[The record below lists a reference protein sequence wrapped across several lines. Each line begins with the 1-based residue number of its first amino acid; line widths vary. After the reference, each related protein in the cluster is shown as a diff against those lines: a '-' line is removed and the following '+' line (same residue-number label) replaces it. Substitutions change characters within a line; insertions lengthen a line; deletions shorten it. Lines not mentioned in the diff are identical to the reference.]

1 MEIGLTSIGRRHSS
15 RGLPFG
21 GAAPARRRGLA
32 ASSITQLST
41 VSGGS
46 LVTAAIFAKSQM
58 RWPSS
63 VDYRDKLYSRLRSL
77 LTTSDLLSFSS
88 IGWAGLL
95 RFNGRLLSHRAQVL
109 SELLVDRWGVT
120 AGLWDLPD
128 RPHWWINTT
137 CLETGTNWR
146 FSKREMGDWQ
156 LGATT
161 NRRSSSRRPLRHQLQ
176 FRTRSAHFD
185 YSFPPM
191 DGIVP
196 IPQLVA
202 LSKSGRHRAYRCVF
216 GTAAP
221 TRTLA

>member
-1 MEIGLTSIGRRHSS
+1 MEIGLTLSGGGIRAAVFHLGVLRRLADE
-15 RGLPFG
+15 GL
-21 GAAPARRRGLA
+21 LEL
-32 ASSITQLST
+32 ITQLST

-58 RWPSS
+58 RRPSS

-128 RPHWWINTT
+128 RPHWWIT
-137 CLETGTNWR
+137 ER
-146 FSKREMGDWQ
+146 F
-156 LGATT
+156 
-161 NRRSSSRRPLRHQLQ
+161 
-176 FRTRSAHFD
+176 
-185 YSFPPM
+185 
-191 DGIVP
+191 I
-196 IPQLVA
+196 I
-202 LSKSGRHRAYRCVF
+202 
-216 GTAAP
+216 
-221 TRTLA
+221 